1 MGGAWERLV
10 RSVKEVMTAIMTDRV
25 PTDPQLY
32 TFLTEVERII
42 NSRPLTH
49 VSDDCTDLEALT
61 PNHLL
66 LGVHRNWE
74 YVNDT
79 NERDI
84 TSRKRWRQVQALAD
98 IFWYR
103 WKREYLPELT
113 KRTCWKDKTTNFKVD
128 ELVLLKD
135 DDLRRG
141 KWPLARITKLM
152 PGDDGVVRVVQVRT
166 KDGFYVRPVA
176 KILKLEDNSEVPQ
189 GEGYVNDATPITS

>member
-49 VSDDCTDLEALT
+49 VSDDCKDLEALT